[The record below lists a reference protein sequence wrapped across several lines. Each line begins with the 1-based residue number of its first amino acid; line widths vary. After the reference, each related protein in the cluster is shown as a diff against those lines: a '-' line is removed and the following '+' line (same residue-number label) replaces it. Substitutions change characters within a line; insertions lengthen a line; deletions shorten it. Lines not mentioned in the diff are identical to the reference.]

1 MATIQNVFDYL
12 TDNDKGG
19 MLLRI
24 EPFRG
29 DGTQDPLTWLDDFNR
44 AAQANKWNLARKK
57 DILAAFLRDNAEE
70 WTATVA
76 NYDNLATGWN
86 AVTAAFRATF
96 CTQ

>member
-1 MATIQNVFDYL
+1 
-12 TDNDKGG
+12 

-57 DILAAFLRDNAEE
+57 DILAAFL
-70 WTATVA
+70 
-76 NYDNLATGWN
+76 
-86 AVTAAFRATF
+86 
-96 CTQ
+96 